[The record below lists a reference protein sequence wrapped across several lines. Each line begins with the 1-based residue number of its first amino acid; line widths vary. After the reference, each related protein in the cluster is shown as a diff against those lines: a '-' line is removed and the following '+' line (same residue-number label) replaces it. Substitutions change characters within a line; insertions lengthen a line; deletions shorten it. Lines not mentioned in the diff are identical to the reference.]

1 MPDSPFPRNMT
12 APANVEG
19 SGASGGDMN
28 SCSPTPV
35 WQDTQSQSVIGNEI
49 VTQDFMVSQQLRDE
63 EARKLLKKNVFGDK
77 VINHERKKR
86 PNLPEIQAHTE
97 NVSMRV
103 SCPEEAAGNYRQN
116 GSQSKS
122 ADACKATGSDIEE
135 LFS

>member
-19 SGASGGDMN
+19 SGASGGDKN

-49 VTQDFMVSQQLRDE
+49 VTHDFMVSEQLRDE
-63 EARKLLKKNVFGDK
+63 EARQLLKRKVFREK

-86 PNLPEIQAHTE
+86 LKLPEVQAHAE

-103 SCPEEAAGNYRQN
+103 SCPEEAAGNCRQN

-135 LFS
+135 FSS